1 LNVQKGWKMQISAA
15 RTIAQEALDYR
26 SMRQDLIAGNIA
38 NVDTPFYKSRDIAF
52 ENMLAEKIKKAYD
65 NQASLK
71 LNLAQT
77 NSMHLQP
84 SESENSGAKIFFR
97 DGHMSR
103 NDGNSVD
110 LDTETTELSKNG
122 MMYNALLTAL
132 KKDKAIF
139 TSVIES
145 SGKI

>member
-1 LNVQKGWKMQISAA
+1 MQISAA

-52 ENMLAEKIKKAYD
+52 ENMLAEKINKAYD

-84 SESENSGAKIFFR
+84 TDNSSSGAKIFFR